1 MKWWAQTVRGTP
13 VDLYIGMALYKAGE
27 TYRLEPQW
35 AAEEGFTEIRRELEL
50 NESVPEVKGSLLF
63 RESFLREPKLRK
75 ITDYLARN
83 WGGCARHKDAPAQKK
98 AKNPF

>member
-50 NESVPEVKGSLLF
+50 NESVPEVK
-63 RESFLREPKLRK
+63 EASFFV
-75 ITDYLARN
+75 
-83 WGGCARHKDAPAQKK
+83 
-98 AKNPF
+98 NPFSGNRSCGK